1 MSLAKA
7 TEKQAQAL
15 LEVGFNQPKNPFKPK
30 AKRPKMSKSLA
41 HKLLE
46 KWAARIKSGTN
57 RRSASL
63 NEVMNTVNEK
73 QAGVLLN
80 LLDPGRRKRK
90 QQEKKAKNEPV
101 KYDQRRFMDEDE
113 KRNAQRVDES
123 IEQMYAKK
131 GLKK

>member
-30 AKRPKMSKSLA
+30 RKRPTMDRKLT

-46 KWAARIKSGTN
+46 KWAERIKSGTN

-63 NEVMNTVNEK
+63 SEVMDTVNEK

-90 QQEKKAKNEPV
+90 QQEKKAKKAQV
-101 KYDQRRFMDEDE
+101 KYDQRKFMDENE
-113 KRNAQRVDES
+113 KRNAQRMDES